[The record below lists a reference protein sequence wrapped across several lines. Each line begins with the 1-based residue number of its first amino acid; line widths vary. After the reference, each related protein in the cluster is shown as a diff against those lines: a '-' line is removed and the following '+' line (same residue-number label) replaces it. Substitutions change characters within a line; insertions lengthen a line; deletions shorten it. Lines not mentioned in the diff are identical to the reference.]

1 MARRSDRALAS
12 LLLTNRIT
20 EVAARP
26 LSAGE
31 FWSLVDAVEDPAR
44 LLGLDA
50 AEVARSWGFTIEHAD
65 RVASLLDG
73 GAGLAFELDRLEQE
87 GFRVLSPFD
96 DGYPAR
102 LVTRLREAAP
112 PVLIAAGPTSLLE
125 EDGIGIVG
133 SRDVSPEG
141 VAVARTVA
149 ELAAADGLSVVSGG
163 ARGVDQQATAAAY
176 QAGGKVV
183 GVLAES
189 LLRRVRDPETRRVI
203 GEGAACLL
211 TPYKPDAGFS
221 VANAMGRNKIVYGL
235 SRVTLVVASEL
246 ESGGTWEGATEA
258 LGRRY
263 GAVAVWM
270 GEGAGTG
277 NSALAGLG
285 GVPIHQ
291 VGEVLELPRTAVGA
305 SSGATKQLKLGM

>member
-12 LLLTNRIT
+12 LLLTNRLT
-20 EVAARP
+20 ETAARP
-26 LSAGE
+26 LAAGE
-31 FWSLVDAVEDPAR
+31 FWSLVETVEDPAR

-50 AEVARSWGFTIEHAD
+50 AEVARSWGFTVEHAE
-65 RVASLLDG
+65 RVATLLDA

-87 GFRVLSPFD
+87 GFGVLSPFD

-112 PVLIAAGPTSLLE
+112 PVLVAAGPTSLVE

-141 VAVARTVA
+141 VAVARKVA
-149 ELAAADGLSVVSGG
+149 ELAVASGFSVVSGG

-203 GEGAACLL
+203 GEGAACLV
-211 TPYKPDAGFS
+211 TPYKPDAGFG

-246 ESGGTWEGATEA
+246 ETGGTWEGAREA
-258 LGRRY
+258 LGRRF

-270 GEGAGTG
+270 GAGAGTG
-277 NSALAGLG
+277 NAALARLG
-285 GVPIHQ
+285 AVPVHRID
-291 VGEVLELPRTAVGA
+291 EVLEPTTSAVGA
-305 SSGATKQLKLGM
+305 PSGATKQLKLGM